1 VNTALHRYLVLLLAV
16 FLGNGALA
24 QYPSRP
30 IRLLAGFPP
39 GGGPD
44 IVARLLAPKLSEAL
58 GQPVVV
64 ENRVGGTGTLAGE
77 AVAKSSPDVT
87 RCSSGTTACS

>member
-1 VNTALHRYLVLLLAV
+1 MVRIVPRVAAALLVSLLVHTAT
-16 FLGNGALA
+16 A

-30 IRLLAGFPP
+30 IRLVAGFPP

-64 ENRVGGTGTLAGE
+64 ENRVGRSRPLT
-77 AVAKSSPDVT
+77 VT